1 MFIIL
6 IMYLQKYTNE
16 IHPSIFV
23 LSFEPEDVY
32 KRKKEIHSMIK
43 KEKAPG
49 AQFLR
54 VYEL

>member
-1 MFIIL
+1 
-6 IMYLQKYTNE
+6 MYLQKYTNE